1 MRPHQLSLVL
11 QRPWW
16 RRVALMLWKGC
27 CRLTLKLLWSRKM
40 VLVQPLLLGEA
51 RLLMVMTAGLALR
64 VERLTLERDRD
75 GRGELGS
82 CRRILC
88 LCAGGWLIWP
98 HTHLHH
104 SRQEWQLLLLQS
116 LLLQLRL

>member
-1 MRPHQLSLVL
+1 MRPHQLTLVL

-16 RRVALMLWKGC
+16 WRVALM
-27 CRLTLKLLWSRKM
+27 LTLKLLWSHGM

-51 RLLMVMTAGLALR
+51 HLLMGMTAGLALR
-64 VERLTLERDRD
+64 VERLTLERDRG
-75 GRGELGS
+75 GRGKLGS

-98 HTHLHH
+98 QTHWHH
-104 SRQEWQLLLLQS
+104 SLQERQLLLLQS
-116 LLLQLRL
+116 LLLLLRL